1 VAEPKVF
8 ISYAWTSP
16 EHIEWVVQLASDL
29 RGMGVDVVLDKW
41 DLKEGHDA
49 NAFMES
55 MVTDPDVTKVIMV
68 CDAAYAAKADKR
80 AGGVGT
86 EAQIISAKLYAKKDQ
101 NKFVAVVRERDAE
114 GNALVPTFYASRVY
128 IDLSEAD
135 LYGPNVEQLLRWIF
149 DKPLFVKPPIGQ
161 RPTYLDQP
169 DEQRT
174 GNSALHRAALDAL
187 KRHTP
192 NALMLVEDYFQSVVE
207 GLESHRIPQGFD
219 IAQFEDALM
228 ASLARFLPTKS
239 ELVELFGLLCR
250 TQDNEDAQ
258 RIVVR
263 FFEGVA
269 QYQVIPDKVN
279 HYHDF
284 DWDNFKFIASELYLT
299 LIATLLKK
307 EKFGFASAM
316 LDALY
321 FERGRHGMAAKP
333 RNFTLFAG
341 YLSSLENRN
350 NRLKLNRT
358 SLKADWLSERAKG
371 SGVDFADIM
380 QAEFLLFLRS
390 TIDAS
395 RSDKHERQWWPQT
408 LCYMGDRDG
417 PLELFARASS
427 AAYFERIRPLLG
439 VASVAEFKE
448 LVPKIDPPRYNYS
461 RLQVAELANVQ
472 GVASGR

>member
-1 VAEPKVF
+1 MSDPKVF

-16 EHIEWVVQLASDL
+16 EHVEWVVQLASDL

-41 DLKEGHDA
+41 DLKEGHDS

-114 GNALVPTFYASRVY
+114 GNVLVPTFYASRVY
-128 IDLSEAD
+128 IDLSETD

-149 DKPLFVKPPIGQ
+149 DKPLFVKPPIGK

-169 DEQRT
+169 DELRT
-174 GNSALHRAALDAL
+174 GNSALHRAALDAM
-187 KRHTP
+187 KRRAP
-192 NALMLVEDYFQSVVE
+192 NALILVEDYLQSVVD
-207 GLESHRIPQGFD
+207 GLESHRIPQGD
-219 IAQFEDALM
+219 DLVQFEDALM
-228 ASLARFLPTKS
+228 ASLARFSPTKN
-239 ELVELFGLLCR
+239 ELIDLFGLLSR
-250 TQDNEDAQ
+250 TYDSEDAH

-263 FFEGVA
+263 FFEGLA
-269 QYQVIPDKVN
+269 RYQVIPDNVSR
-279 HYHDF
+279 YHDF
-284 DWDNFKFIASELYLT
+284 EWDNFKFIASELYLT
-299 LIATLLKK
+299 LIATLLKR
-307 EKFGFASAM
+307 EKFGFATAM

-321 FERGRHGMAAKP
+321 FEPGRHGMAAKP

-358 SLKADWLSERAKG
+358 SLKADWLNERAKG
-371 SGVDFADIM
+371 SGVDFADMM
-380 QAEFLLFLRS
+380 QAEFVLFLRS

-395 RSDKHERQWWPQT
+395 RSDKYEMQWWPQT
-408 LCYMGDRDG
+408 LCYVGHRDG
-417 PLELFARASS
+417 PLEIFARAAS
-427 AAYFERIRPLLG
+427 ASYFERIRPLLG

-448 LVPKIDPPRYNYS
+448 LVPKIEGPKFNYS
-461 RLQVAELANVQ
+461 RLQVPELANVQ
-472 GVASGR
+472 GVASAR